1 MPIDHLY
8 VLFGKISI
16 QVFYLL
22 IINFLKNIELCELFI
37 YLAII
42 FLSYILFTDI
52 FFHLVCCPLILL
64 MVSFTAQ
71 KLFVILLLFPLSEET
86 DPKKVMLRLILGS
99 TLPLF
104 YSRSFMASRL
114 TFKSLIHFIFVCGLR
129 KCSSFTLLHVA
140 L

>member
-64 MVSFTAQ
+64 MVSFTVQ